1 MNEDSLW
8 LWLRDIA
15 LPLGHYSRIESAH
28 TAPGFPDVAY
38 QLAFGMGLSGTLEL
52 KYSKNKEIPF
62 LHPPGKP
69 GMRKTQLTWIKKEVE
84 YNGYVFIIAEAP
96 PEIYVIPGNA
106 AAEINGATREK
117 LSKISVGILNREDS
131 KNSYHQLH
139 NILTTWRYDK

>member
-8 LWLRDIA
+8 LWLRDVA

-28 TAPGFPDVAY
+28 TAPGFPDVSY
-38 QLAFGMGLSGTLEL
+38 QIPFGMGLGGTIEL
-52 KYSKNKEIPF
+52 KYSKLLDVPF
-62 LHPPGKP
+62 PGKP

-84 YNGYVFIIAEAP
+84 YNGYVFVIAEAP

-106 AAEINGATREK
+106 AAEINGKTREN
-117 LSKISVGILNREDS
+117 LSKISVGILNREDP
-131 KNSYHQLH
+131 KDSYHQLH